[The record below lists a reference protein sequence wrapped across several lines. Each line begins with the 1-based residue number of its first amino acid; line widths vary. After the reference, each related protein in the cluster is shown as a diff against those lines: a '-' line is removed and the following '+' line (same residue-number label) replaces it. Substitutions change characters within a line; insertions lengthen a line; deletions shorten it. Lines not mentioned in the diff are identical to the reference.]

1 MHQKEY
7 AAPLLWT
14 KVLLQAE
21 NSTKL
26 YTYKKMFAPLVR
38 LGKTKQHTKN
48 PNLFIYTKILVIVWF
63 SLMQQSKKNIF
74 YSTLKK
80 SL

>member
-7 AAPLLWT
+7 AGPLLWT

-38 LGKTKQHTKN
+38 LVVRQNNIQKTPQFIHT
-48 PNLFIYTKILVIVWF
+48 L
-63 SLMQQSKKNIF
+63 
-74 YSTLKK
+74 
-80 SL
+80 